1 MPLALR
7 MTVADA
13 RLQVGPAAPE
23 GTAQPD
29 LAVRSTLGGVVSLGM
44 RTLLPKLLAGAAPSF
59 VDQAY
64 APDFELADRQG
75 KPVKLSDFR
84 GKKVLLVTWASW

>member
-1 MPLALR
+1 MKRGDETWFSLTGFAR
-7 MTVADA
+7 KVGQSYVADQEA
-13 RLQVGPAAPE
+13 RVWSFAPVPA
-23 GTAQPD
+23 T
-29 LAVRSTLGGVVSLGM
+29 R
-44 RTLLPKLLAGAAPSF
+44 PSF